1 MHMYCKHSELIYL
14 NMLLKNVQLC
24 LNLEK
29 MKVLLKTK
37 DKEKKYF
44 FVRTLKKIHKKYLF
58 TLELR

>member
-1 MHMYCKHSELIYL
+1 MYCKHSELIYL

-44 FVRTLKKIHKKYLF
+44 LFELYRKYKKNTFL
-58 TLELR
+58 L

>member
-1 MHMYCKHSELIYL
+1 MYMYCKHSELIHL
-14 NMLLKNVQLC
+14 NMLLKNVQVC

-44 FVRTLKKIHKKYLF
+44 LFELYRKYKKNTFL
-58 TLELR
+58 L